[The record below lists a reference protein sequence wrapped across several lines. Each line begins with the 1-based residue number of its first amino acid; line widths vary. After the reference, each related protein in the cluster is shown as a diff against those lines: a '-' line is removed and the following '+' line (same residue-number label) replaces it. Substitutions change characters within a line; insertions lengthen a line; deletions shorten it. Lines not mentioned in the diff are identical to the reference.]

1 MAFLSIV
8 ASLTSKRPIVS
19 EKVTDPIELPPFR
32 QRDVL
37 NGIITTVSETGDP
50 SAPTQDAV
58 VTGSSGI
65 GLTDGMS
72 VVYAQ
77 ATAVQVQ
84 NGNEITFT
92 IAVNST
98 TLTSA
103 FADTTD
109 DSIEAFFEA
118 RITQGGQDELL
129 LREAVTI
136 QTSAL

>member
-1 MAFLSIV
+1 
-8 ASLTSKRPIVS
+8 
-19 EKVTDPIELPPFR
+19 
-32 QRDVL
+32 
-37 NGIITTVSETGDP
+37 
-50 SAPTQDAV
+50 
-58 VTGSSGI
+58 
-65 GLTDGMS
+65 
-72 VVYAQ
+72 
-77 ATAVQVQ
+77 VQ